1 MQTANDCLEK
11 AMFIASESYSGST
24 YEMGFFRAMDEDRDE
39 TLVMTPGNGPTTLPA
54 IAA

>member
-1 MQTANDCLEK
+1 MQNPNDCLQQ

-24 YEMGFFRAMDEDRDE
+24 YETGFFQAMDEDCDE
-39 TLVMTPGNGPTTLPA
+39 TIVIAPRDYAATAPA

>member
-1 MQTANDCLEK
+1 MQTPNGCIEK

-24 YEMGFFRAMDEDRDE
+24 YEAALFHAMDESCDE
-39 TLVMTPGNGPTTLPA
+39 TIVMVLESDAATAPV

>member
-1 MQTANDCLEK
+1 MQNANDCLEK

-24 YEMGFFRAMDEDRDE
+24 YEMGLFQAMDELCDE
-39 TLVMTPGNGPTTLPA
+39 TIIMIPESAAATAPA